1 MERCRPELRY
11 VKLNIWGELPLWY
24 QYQRSLALPG
34 LNLPADIWAGSF
46 RRRCSLSRRESSCFL
61 CAWMLLHVSDMTS
74 WTQLQEKHQYWPHR
88 APSVRETKQKL
99 NPVRPWREAGTVQ
112 HKNVCR
118 VAHGLIGI
126 KRSAF
131 VVICRGFR
139 IEGIWCKI

>member
-1 MERCRPELRY
+1 MRLDVAPCVRHDELDSAAG
-11 VKLNIWGELPLWY
+11 KTPI
-24 QYQRSLALPG
+24 LA
-34 LNLPADIWAGSF
+34 
-46 RRRCSLSRRESSCFL
+46 
-61 CAWMLLHVSDMTS
+61 
-74 WTQLQEKHQYWPHR
+74 

-99 NPVRPWREAGTVQ
+99 NPVHPWREAGTVQ

-139 IEGIWCKI
+139 IEGI